1 MMRRALAIS
10 MAILFGLHAGAS
22 AGQAQEKRFFT
33 LAAVEPKGG
42 TNVAREAF
50 PGQSLPPGG
59 GYVLK
64 EPDETGRWEV
74 STYVWMPA
82 QIVVNEGDEITLEIV
97 GINGAEHPTEIEGL
111 DVSFTLR
118 RGEVIRIE
126 FTADRPGTYP
136 IVCHT
141 HAPSMRGEIVVLP
154 RT

>member
-1 MMRRALAIS
+1 MRLAPAIS
-10 MAILFGLHAGAS
+10 MAILFGLQAGAS

-50 PGQSLPPGG
+50 PGQSLPSGG

-74 STYVWMPA
+74 STYVWMPV

-141 HAPSMRGEIVVLP
+141 HTPSMRGEIVVLP

>member
-1 MMRRALAIS
+1 MRRALAIS
-10 MAILFGLHAGAS
+10 LAVLFGLQAGAS

-42 TNVAREAF
+42 TNVTQEAF
-50 PGQSLPPGG
+50 PGQSLPSGG

-74 STYVWMPA
+74 SAYVWMPA
-82 QIVVNEGDEITLEIV
+82 QIVVNEGDEVTLEVV

-141 HAPSMRGEIVVLP
+141 HTPSMRGEIVVLP
-154 RT
+154 GT